1 MEDYQIRLA
10 AFNWLKSQLKIR
22 GETIPREVLR
32 TQFYYKNTRIPLV
45 SPQGIFKPKVC
56 NLPLTIAST
65 PEGPYDD
72 GLDYSGYLRYKYR
85 GVDINHRDNV
95 GLRKLMETNTPLIYL
110 LGIVPGKYLP
120 LWPVY
125 IIGDDQEN
133 LTFTVAV
140 DTELAIPKPD
150 MIRSDEDNSRRSY
163 ITSQI
168 KVRLHQCSF
177 REKVIRAYR
186 QQCAFCRLKHV
197 ELLDAAHII
206 PDSDPLG
213 KPIVTNGLSLCK
225 IHHAAFD
232 RFFIGVTPDYHII
245 IRKDILEEEDGP
257 MLKYGLQEMHKK
269 KIILPSSESDWP
281 NPEFLGNRY
290 NEFIE
295 HV

>member
-125 IIGDDQEN
+125 IIGDDPEN